1 MELLIML
8 VVSCYHDQ
16 CHELISCYHDQCH
29 ELTLIMLVVTIIDCG
44 WSILRQVKSI
54 KVQTP
59 KYMTKFSVRSLY
71 LEICCLETCSTPFF
85 NFGPNMTDE
94 IVTCTVYFG
103 ILGGSKLVRWVF
115 LFLAKK
121 YKNPYAIWTTSPRN
135 PCAR

>member
-1 MELLIML
+1 MGLLIML
-8 VVSCYHDQ
+8 VV
-16 CHELISCYHDQCH
+16 SCYHDQCH

-103 ILGGSKLVRWVF
+103 ILGGSKLVRSVF
-115 LFLAKK
+115 LFLCFFFFLWL
-121 YKNPYAIWTTSPRN
+121 KNIRTHMDHVSPE
-135 PCAR
+135 PMC